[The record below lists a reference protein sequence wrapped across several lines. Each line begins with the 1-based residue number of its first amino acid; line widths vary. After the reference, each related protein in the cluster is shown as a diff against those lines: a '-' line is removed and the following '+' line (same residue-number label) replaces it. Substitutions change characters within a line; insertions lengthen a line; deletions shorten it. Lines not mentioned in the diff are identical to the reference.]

1 MRTCLLATSKDGT
14 ERRGDTYMSNQ
25 DLEVST
31 AGVVVALG
39 RALSLAALFERM
51 QMAECEVC

>member
-1 MRTCLLATSKDGT
+1 
-14 ERRGDTYMSNQ
+14 MSNK

-31 AGVVVALG
+31 AGVAVALG
-39 RALSLAALFERM
+39 GLCRLSLAALFERM

>member
-1 MRTCLLATSKDGT
+1 MCNK
-14 ERRGDTYMSNQ
+14 

-31 AGVVVALG
+31 AGVVVALE

>member
-1 MRTCLLATSKDGT
+1 
-14 ERRGDTYMSNQ
+14 MSNK

-51 QMAECEVC
+51 QMAECEVCLMNMHGLMCKDDMICKCKL